1 MSVKHIGLVL
11 DRLQAPPALK
21 LVALILADHADS
33 EGVCWPSYRKIAER
47 ACMSE
52 RSARRHVKELQ
63 DQRIITKLRTGTIV
77 KRDGKTIRISN
88 AYRINTG
95 VLGKARPVGSKITN
109 ELSTIDLGI
118 MDTADHLEVATAGQ
132 YRWTHLSTKPPV
144 KRKLNHNQCANVEN
158 SKTERTIGQALDELL
173 GVDGD

>member
-11 DRLQAPPALK
+11 DRLQAPPPLK
-21 LVALILADHADS
+21 LVALILADHADN
-33 EGVCWPSYRKIAER
+33 EGVCWPSYRRIAER

-52 RSARRHVKELQ
+52 RSARRHIKELQ

-95 VLGKARPVGSKITN
+95 VLGKARPVGEKISN
-109 ELSTIDLGI
+109 ELSTIELGI
-118 MDTADHLEVATAGQ
+118 NDTADHLEVATAGQ
-132 YRWTHLSTKPPV
+132 HRWTRLSTKPPV
-144 KRKLNHNQCANVEN
+144 KHNSNHNHRGNVEN
-158 SKTERTIGQALDELL
+158 SKTERTLGQALDELL
-173 GVDGD
+173 GVEGD